1 MVKYRNIFILV
12 FMAIFLFSCQEG
24 KEDAKQF
31 SDEYSK
37 ITEQFREKR
46 SKVKTRDEYVAYKEE
61 RKTAYQNLLDKFA
74 KSPSIEEIE
83 ILRSKTL
90 LKLEKLDEAEGK
102 IDDLLAKKP
111 DLLVEAKM
119 VKVQIL
125 LAREKYGEAYNIFK
139 DIESQVTDLEDKFY
153 VYYYLGSVHEDNKVK
168 EEYSRKFLDAKQ
180 IPERFVQ
187 YKPQMYSNLAAIAKQ
202 EGDLE
207 KARTFLNEAL
217 AETEDKR
224 KKASLEKKL
233 AQLDYIG
240 KKAFPLPAGTWINSS
255 PLKVDELKGNI
266 VILSFWAPWCPH
278 CRKLTTTIKEI
289 YKENKDK
296 GLTII
301 GYTRFYG
308 KYRDDIADKG
318 KVNKEEELELIKK
331 YLERKEISYPI
342 AVADDKIGQDNYK
355 ISGLPTLVFIDNN
368 GNIDNT
374 KIGSGSIPF
383 IKNEVKKLLEKI

>member
-1 MVKYRNIFILV
+1 VVKYKNIFILV
-12 FMAIFLFSCQEG
+12 LMAIFLFSCQEG

-31 SDEYSK
+31 TDEYSK
-37 ITEQFREKR
+37 ITEQFRDKR

-61 RKTAYQNLLDKFA
+61 RKNAYQNLLEKFA
-74 KSPSIEEIE
+74 KSPAIEEIE

-90 LKLEKLDEAEGK
+90 LKLEKLDEAEEK
-102 IDDLLAKKP
+102 IDGLLAKKP

-125 LAREKYGEAYNIFK
+125 FAKKKYDEAHNIFK
-139 DIESQVTDLEDKFY
+139 TIESQVTDLEDLFY
-153 VYYYLGSVHEDNKVK
+153 AYYYLGSVHKDNKVK
-168 EEYSRKFLDAKQ
+168 EEYSNKFLNAKQ
-180 IPERFVQ
+180 IPERFMK
-187 YKPQMYSNLAAIAKQ
+187 YKPQMYSNLATIAKQ
-202 EGDLE
+202 EGNLE
-207 KARTFLNEAL
+207 KARTFFNKAL
-217 AETEDKR
+217 AATEDQR
-224 KKASLEKKL
+224 KKSSYEKKL
-233 AQLDYIG
+233 AQLEYMG
-240 KKAFPLPAGTWINSS
+240 KKAFPLPARTWINSS
-255 PLKVDELKGNI
+255 PLKLDELEGNI

-278 CRKLTTTIKEI
+278 CRTLTSTLKEI

-308 KYRDDIADKG
+308 QYRDDISDKG

-355 ISGLPTLVFIDNN
+355 ISGLPTLVFIDRK
-368 GNIDNT
+368 GNIDYT
-374 KIGSGSIPF
+374 KIGSGSVPF
-383 IKNEVKKLLEKI
+383 VKNKVKKLLEKI